1 MVVIEDMKKPD
12 FYVIARFLE
21 RLWREG
27 HPMKKTKLALSI
39 GVNYDVFSKYLSWL
53 EKRGLVERVI
63 DERGKEVVRIT
74 EKGKASYHNLVS
86 LMHKFFYETAQEML

>member
-1 MVVIEDMKKPD
+1 MIGVEEMKKPD

-27 HPMKKTKLALSI
+27 HPMKKTRLAMSI

-53 EKRGLVERVI
+53 EKRGLVERVK

-74 EKGKASYHNLVS
+74 ERGKESYHNIVS
-86 LMHKFFYETAQEML
+86 WMHKFFYEAAQEKL